1 MSEKHHTAL
10 KLTTSGTAQV
20 EEAGGGGKEE
30 GGGKEDG
37 GGKEGGAG
45 EVGEREE
52 EMRRVAR
59 AAARTHAATKLR
71 DAVQAI
77 FTQVSHANIDA
88 AIEALGLIR
97 TALEVEERERRR
109 FLASI
114 LN

>member
-20 EEAGGGGKEE
+20 EEV
-30 GGGKEDG
+30 
-37 GGKEGGAG
+37 AG
-45 EVGEREE
+45 EGTGLGEGELGEREE